1 MTIIFSASL
10 PERIEADWLLC
21 VTTSD
26 DGLVQRLP
34 FDDKSLQKPVNG
46 LVDRG
51 DFGGKEYEVTLLLQR
66 DEIAAANMLL
76 VGCGATSGLHIGIV
90 RKALLTAVRKV
101 CTREQQSIVVCF
113 DSAILENLEATLL
126 LATLADAVTSA
137 PTDAGV
143 HRRERKHFALQ
154 QTVICGF
161 DETAEL
167 KSAVAA
173 GIQIGSVV
181 NLTKDWV
188 NQCPA
193 AIYPESF
200 CDIVVQ
206 QAATAGVACTVL
218 DESALRRERMGAMLA
233 VAQGSD
239 RPPRMLK
246 LEYRGAAVDQP
257 VLALVG
263 KGVTF
268 DSGGYSLKTTDG
280 MLGMKA
286 DMAGAATVV
295 SVALGAAALR
305 LPINLNVYAGLVE
318 NMVSGTAYKLGDVLT
333 TRSGITVEVQN
344 TDAEGRLVLAD
355 VLSYAVDD
363 GVSEVVD
370 VATLTGA
377 CVVALGEDVTGVFSN
392 DDHLADSILH
402 AADKVGEGVWRMPM
416 FRHYDDQLKSDVADI
431 RNIGGRWAGAI
442 TAAKFLQR
450 FVGDVPWAHL
460 DIAGPSFSSSGTG
473 WRDSGATA
481 CMVRSLI
488 AWLAAAGK

>member
-1 MTIIFSASL
+1 MTIIFSARPS
-10 PERIEADWLLC
+10 ETIEADWLLC

-26 DGLVQRLP
+26 EGLASRLP
-34 FDDKSLQKPVNG
+34 FADLSLHRPISG

-51 DFGGKEYEVTLLLQR
+51 DFGGRENEVTLLLQR
-66 DEIAAANMLL
+66 DEIAASNLML
-76 VGCGATSGLHIGIV
+76 VGCGAARDLHISIV
-90 RKALLTAVRKV
+90 RKALLTALRKI
-101 CTREQQSIVVCF
+101 CSKEQQSIVVCF
-113 DSAILENLEATLL
+113 DSAVLERVEPTLL
-126 LATLADAVTSA
+126 VSTLADAITSA
-137 PTDAGV
+137 PTDADV
-143 HRRERKHFALQ
+143 HRREKKHFTLQ
-154 QTVICGF
+154 QSVICGPG
-161 DETAEL
+161 ETDEL
-167 KSAVAA
+167 KAAVAD
-173 GIQIGSVV
+173 GIKIGNVV
-181 NLTKDWV
+181 NLTKNLV

-200 CDIVVQ
+200 CDLVVQ

-246 LEYRGAAVDQP
+246 LEYRGATVDQP
-257 VLALVG
+257 ILALAG

-295 SVALGAAALR
+295 SVILGAAALG

-363 GVSEVVD
+363 GVSEVID

-392 DDHLADSILH
+392 DDRLADSILG
-402 AADKVGEGVWRMPM
+402 AADQVGESVWRMPM

-431 RNIGGRWAGAI
+431 RNIGGRWGGAI

-460 DIAGPSFSSSGTG
+460 DIAGPSFSSSGTS

-481 CMVRSLI
+481 CLVRSLI
-488 AWLAAAGK
+488 ARLAAAGK